1 MFGAVIYT
9 QVTDGGIIEK
19 YERSDM
25 EEVLREYKTIRRLGM
40 NPIKIETNNRI
51 FEKSW
56 TTTGVILRKALNETT
71 SSTTKTPPLRR
82 KADTKRD
89 SNSKMGRSK

>member
-1 MFGAVIYT
+1 
-9 QVTDGGIIEK
+9 
-19 YERSDM
+19 M

-71 SSTTKTPPLRR
+71 SSTTKTPPVKR

-89 SNSKMGRSK
+89 NNSKMGRSK

>member
-1 MFGAVIYT
+1 MSGATIYT
-9 QVTDGGIIEK
+9 QVAGGGIIEK
-19 YERSDM
+19 HERSDM

-71 SSTTKTPPLRR
+71 SSATKTLPARR
-82 KADTKRD
+82 KADTKRRVD
-89 SNSKMGRSK
+89 RKKRI

>member
-1 MFGAVIYT
+1 MIYIR
-9 QVTDGGIIEK
+9 VADGGIIEK
-19 YERSDM
+19 HERSDM

-56 TTTGVILRKALNETT
+56 MTTGVILRKALNETT
-71 SSTTKTPPLRR
+71 SSATKALPARR
-82 KADTKRD
+82 KA
-89 SNSKMGRSK
+89 NSKRRVDRKKRI

>member
-9 QVTDGGIIEK
+9 QVAGGGIIEK
-19 YERSDM
+19 HERSDM

-40 NPIKIETNNRI
+40 NPVKIETNNRI

-56 TTTGVILRKALNETT
+56 ITTGVILRKALNETT
-71 SSTTKTPPLRR
+71 SSVAKTLPVRR
-82 KADTKRD
+82 KADTKHD
-89 SNSKMGRSK
+89 NNKMRRSK

>member
-1 MFGAVIYT
+1 
-9 QVTDGGIIEK
+9 
-19 YERSDM
+19 M

-56 TTTGVILRKALNETT
+56 MTTGVILRKALNETT
-71 SSTTKTPPLRR
+71 SLVAKTPPVRR

-89 SNSKMGRSK
+89 NNDKMRRSK

>member
-9 QVTDGGIIEK
+9 KAADGGIIEK
-19 YERSDM
+19 HERSDM

-56 TTTGVILRKALNETT
+56 MTTGVILRKALNETT
-71 SSTTKTPPLRR
+71 SSATKALPARR
-82 KADTKRD
+82 KA
-89 SNSKMGRSK
+89 NSKRRVDRKKRI

>member
-1 MFGAVIYT
+1 VSGATIYT
-9 QVTDGGIIEK
+9 QDAGGGIIEK
-19 YERSDM
+19 HERSDM

-56 TTTGVILRKALNETT
+56 ITTGVILRKALNETT
-71 SSTTKTPPLRR
+71 SSATKALPARR
-82 KADTKRD
+82 KA
-89 SNSKMGRSK
+89 NSKRRVDRKKRI

>member
-1 MFGAVIYT
+1 MFGSVIYT

-19 YERSDM
+19 HERSDM

-56 TTTGVILRKALNETT
+56 ITTGVILRKALNETT
-71 SSTTKTPPLRR
+71 SSATKTPPVRR
-82 KADTKRD
+82 KDDTKRRVD
-89 SNSKMGRSK
+89 RKKRI